1 MDTTADVRCAPFTA
15 TLTVAVVEEVGDGG
29 RRAAAPGL
37 GGVDGGE
44 DGGHEPLVAVHPE
57 ALLAELGVVVRQAEE
72 VTCGGRR
79 KDAVETEAKGSAT
92 GSHATNQRHR
102 GVTSDGV
109 NPYLSHGRR

>member
-1 MDTTADVRCAPFTA
+1 MCCAPFTA

-37 GGVDGGE
+37 GGIDGGE

-72 VTCGGRR
+72 VTCGGQT
-79 KDAVETEAKGSAT
+79 ETMGSAT

-102 GVTSDGV
+102 GVTSDSAPLSV
-109 NPYLSHGRR
+109 SQTRRAPRLAYLSHGRR

>member
-1 MDTTADVRCAPFTA
+1 MCCAPFTA

-72 VTCGGRR
+72 VTCGGAERTPSRQKRR
-79 KDAVETEAKGSAT
+79 DLRQARTPQTRGIEA
-92 GSHATNQRHR
+92 
-102 GVTSDGV
+102 
-109 NPYLSHGRR
+109 